1 MFESLQDRLSGIFD
15 KLTRR
20 GALSDSDVSE
30 AMREVRRAL
39 LEESVSALLE
49 GDLELGKAVLKDYI
63 NATLGFERLGA
74 KTRIPA
80 KSLMRMFGPKGN
92 PQAQNLLDVVAAL
105 QKEEGVRLSVA
116 SKSARKN

>member
-1 MFESLQDRLSGIFD
+1 MRHAT
-15 KLTRR
+15 KMMLTREFKDTVR
-20 GALSDSDVSE
+20 ERAASDP
-30 AMREVRRAL
+30 AFRRAL